1 MTEKPAIG
9 VTSGAFGKK
18 RNIRFLI
25 TVTVYSETYNELMN
39 TLSGIYY
46 NLEEFKKI

>member
-9 VTSGAFGKK
+9 ITSGTFGKK

-25 TVTVYSETYNELMN
+25 TVTVYSETYNDLMN

-46 NLEEFKKI
+46 NLEEFKKR